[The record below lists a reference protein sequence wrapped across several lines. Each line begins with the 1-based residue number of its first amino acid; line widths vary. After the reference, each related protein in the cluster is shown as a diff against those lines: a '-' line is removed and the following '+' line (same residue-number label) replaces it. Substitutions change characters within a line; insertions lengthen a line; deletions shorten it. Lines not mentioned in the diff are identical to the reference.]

1 MTLVAS
7 SLYPSNLKPFAF
19 RRFDDLQRAFFLL
32 QLKKIKIMHKKV
44 VFENG
49 LRLITIPME
58 SANSVTVL
66 ILVGT
71 GSKYETKDINGISHF
86 LEHMFFKGTEK
97 RPSTLDISETLD
109 SVGGEYNAF
118 TSKEVTGYWAK
129 VDKRHSDIALDWI
142 SDIFLNSKFDEA
154 EIEREKGVIIEEVN
168 MYLDTPTAYIGDLFE
183 KLLYGDQPA
192 GWMVIGEKENILSFN
207 REKIV
212 NYFES
217 HYSSSNV
224 IVCVAGNINEKEIE
238 EKIKNSFSDKKSEKN
253 SEKIKVI
260 EKQTEPEILLHHKKT
275 DQTHFC
281 LGVRAYDLNHPLRYA
296 QSLLGII
303 LGGNMSSRLFIKVR
317 ERSGLA
323 YSIRT
328 SVDASTDTGYLVT
341 QVGIDHK
348 NLEKT
353 IKLILEEYK
362 DLRDKK
368 ITEKELQKAKDY
380 LRGITMLSLDSSDSQ
395 ASFYATQELFE
406 NKILTPEEKFTLIDK
421 VSVND
426 IKKVAEDIFVSEKL
440 NLAAIGP
447 VQESDKN
454 NLKDLLK
461 L

>member
-1 MTLVAS
+1 
-7 SLYPSNLKPFAF
+7 
-19 RRFDDLQRAFFLL
+19 
-32 QLKKIKIMHKKV
+32 MHKKTT
-44 VFENG
+44 FENG

-129 VDKRHSDIALDWI
+129 VDKKHSDVALDWI
-142 SDIFLNSKFDEA
+142 TDIFLNSKFDA
-154 EIEREKGVIIEEVN
+154 QEIEREKGVIIEEVN
-168 MYLDTPTAYIGDLFE
+168 MYLDTPTAYVSDLFE
-183 KLLYGDQPA
+183 KLLYKNQPA
-192 GWMVIGEKENILSFN
+192 GWMVIGEKENILSFD
-207 REKIV
+207 REKII
-212 NYFES
+212 NYFKS
-217 HYSSSNV
+217 HYSPSNT
-224 IVCVAGNINEKEIE
+224 IVCVAGCIDEKEIE
-238 EKIKNSFSDKKSEKN
+238 AKIKKYFENKKAEKF
-253 SEKIKVI
+253 SEKIKVA
-260 EKQTEPEILLHHKKT
+260 EEQENPEILLHHKKT

-281 LGVRAYDLNHPLRYA
+281 LGVRGYDMYHPLKYA
-296 QSLLGII
+296 QNLLGII

-328 SVDASTDTGYLVT
+328 SVDSSTDTGYLVT
-341 QVGIDHK
+341 QAGIDHR

-362 DLRDKK
+362 DLKDKK

-380 LRGITMLSLDSSDSQ
+380 LKGITMLSLDSSDNQ
-395 ASFYATQELFE
+395 ASFYAVQELFE
-406 NKILTPEEKFTLIDK
+406 NKTLTPEEKFALIDK
-421 VSVND
+421 VSVDD

-440 NLAAIGP
+440 NLAVIGP
-447 VQESDKN
+447 VEESDKD
-454 NLKDLLK
+454 NLRDLLK